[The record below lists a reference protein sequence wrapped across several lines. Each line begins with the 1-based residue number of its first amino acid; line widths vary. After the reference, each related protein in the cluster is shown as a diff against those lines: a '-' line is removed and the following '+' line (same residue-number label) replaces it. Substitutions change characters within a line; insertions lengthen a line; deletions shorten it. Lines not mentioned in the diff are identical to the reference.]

1 MKRENMPTMLSPNSP
16 GIDDVEG
23 AKVPEGLPL
32 AVDAHVH
39 IFPSNIFSAI
49 WAWFDE
55 NAWPIRYRL
64 SSSDVLAY
72 LLSHGESHV
81 IALQY
86 AHKPGISRMLNQHM
100 VESCRDFPGKVT
112 GMAAVFPG
120 EENAEGILKEAFG
133 HGLMGVKLHAHVQCF
148 DMNAKEMDVIYDV
161 CESEQKPM
169 VMHVGR
175 EPKSVAYRCDPYEIC
190 SAEKLE
196 HVIKNFPKLRICVPH
211 LGFDEIGV
219 YRNLIEKYDTLWLD
233 TTMML
238 ADYFPIHEPVELI
251 TYRAD
256 RVMYGSDFPN
266 IPYAWDRELKWLR
279 NSGLPQ
285 EKLEWILGKSAA
297 DFFRLRPIEK
307 SD

>member
-1 MKRENMPTMLSPNSP
+1 MLKPNLP
-16 GIDDVEG
+16 GIDDKEG
-23 AKVPEGLPL
+23 ERVPQGLPP
-32 AVDAHVH
+32 VIDAHVH
-39 IFPSNIFSAI
+39 IFPENIFSAI

-64 SSSDVLAY
+64 SSADVLAY

-120 EENAEGILKEAFG
+120 EENAEGILKEAFAQ
-133 HGLMGVKLHAHVQCF
+133 GLMGVKLHAHVQCF